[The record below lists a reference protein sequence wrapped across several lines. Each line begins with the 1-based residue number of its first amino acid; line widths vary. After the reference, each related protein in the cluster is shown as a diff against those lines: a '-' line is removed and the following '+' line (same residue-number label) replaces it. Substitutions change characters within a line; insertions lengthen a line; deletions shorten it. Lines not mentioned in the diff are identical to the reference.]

1 MVSRVVTARQH
12 HHCHAPLHHT
22 NFHDPSNFPATVRAE
37 KRETTMSAESRLE
50 ALDRAVRVALS
61 KGVPGDTTEEIV
73 ARAEEFNKFLTQ
85 T

>member
-1 MVSRVVTARQH
+1 
-12 HHCHAPLHHT
+12 
-22 NFHDPSNFPATVRAE
+22 
-37 KRETTMSAESRLE
+37 MSAESRLE